1 MKDTFLERLRFE
13 KSILHL
19 KKQYGEDDLFFAFY
33 TQEDGNNLL
42 YIIKLNNVVL
52 FSCVL
57 KTFLIKR
64 MDKLFQDFHLKF

>member
-1 MKDTFLERLRFE
+1 MKDTFLERLEKSIFF

-42 YIIKLNNVVL
+42 YIILLN
-52 FSCVL
+52 
-57 KTFLIKR
+57 
-64 MDKLFQDFHLKF
+64 